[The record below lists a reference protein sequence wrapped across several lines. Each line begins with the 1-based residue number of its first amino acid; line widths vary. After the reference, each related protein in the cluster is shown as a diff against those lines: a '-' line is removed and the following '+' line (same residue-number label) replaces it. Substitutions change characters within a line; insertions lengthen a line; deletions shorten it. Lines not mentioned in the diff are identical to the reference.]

1 MSDPYAFPP
10 QQPDQPNSGQPYYPP
25 QQSNSGQP
33 YYPPQQPP
41 YPPQPDVG
49 QPYATQPYPYGY
61 GQQIPVGYPPQPPV
75 KKRRT
80 GLIVS
85 LVVVAFALVAC
96 SGIVAVAIKFGSDD
110 KTASPGPT
118 STGTAKSV
126 TLKAPDKIGALKKSA
141 DQARAQKLSSMMTN
155 AGLDNPFAAVYE
167 DTKNPGRTVAIWGGT
182 GAIFSAGGG
191 QTQLDGFFR
200 SAGSQFSGSKRVAV
214 EAGAVG
220 GKAECAKSDNSGMKF
235 AVCAWVGTDALLGF
249 LFNGVEPDAAGAQM
263 RAILPSIVA

>member
-10 QQPDQPNSGQPYYPP
+10 QQPDQPSSGQPYYPP
-25 QQSNSGQP
+25 QQQYP
-33 YYPPQQPP
+33 PPQQ
-41 YPPQPDVG
+41 YPQQPFPG
-49 QPYATQPYPYGY
+49 QPYGY
-61 GQQIPVGYPPQPPV
+61 GPQMPVGYPPQPPV

-118 STGTAKSV
+118 ATGKAKSV
-126 TLKAPDKIGALKKSA
+126 TLKSPDKIGALKKSA
-141 DQARAQKLSSMMTN
+141 DQTRADKLSSLMSN
-155 AGLDNPFAAVYE
+155 AGIKDPFAAVYE
-167 DTKNPGRTVAIWGGT
+167 DTKHPGRSVAIWGGT
-182 GAIFSAGGG
+182 GAIFGVGGG

-200 SAGSQFSGSKRVAV
+200 SAGSQFAGAKPQAV
-214 EAGAVG
+214 DPGAVG
-220 GKAECAKSDNSGMKF
+220 GKAECAKSDNTGMTF
-235 AVCAWVGTDALLGF
+235 AICAWVGTDALLGF
-249 LFNGVEPDAAGAQM
+249 LFNGVEPDAAGVQM